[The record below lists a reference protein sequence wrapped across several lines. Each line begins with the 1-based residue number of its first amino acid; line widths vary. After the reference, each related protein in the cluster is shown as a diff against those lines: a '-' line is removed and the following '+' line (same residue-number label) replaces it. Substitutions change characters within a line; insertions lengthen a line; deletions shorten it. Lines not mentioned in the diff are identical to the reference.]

1 MIRSQEQKRILNLSS
16 ATSTVICTMIGA
28 GIFMTTGLH
37 ASELDSGIG
46 ILVVWAISG
55 LLAICGSLCAIELAS
70 IWPEAGGNYI
80 FIRNIFGRPFG
91 FLAGFTMA
99 FFGVTGS
106 IALVAGSFG
115 SHMEKILP
123 FMPSQIYA
131 SFAVL
136 VITIIHLVGVREGN
150 AINVFGAFFKIA
162 LLLIFIIFGFAVES
176 TAGDVT
182 LSDKVIYSRSFYD
195 QIAIYGAAIAA
206 TSFAY
211 QGNMATS
218 YIAGEIVNPEKN
230 LSRSMSL
237 GVVIVTILYMMIN
250 GIYLWAASPHEMV
263 DSQGKG
269 IETIGFFAAERL
281 FGNSIGF
288 AANILIIMIL
298 FLTIGPALMIGSRV
312 LYSMAK
318 RGELPKQIAKLNQGG
333 SPAHALLLM
342 CSLSLVLIWSTE
354 LRALLESVGSIVILT
369 TGVAVLGVIV
379 LRVRRPD
386 IQRPIKLPFF
396 PLPPIVF
403 LCLTLWIAWGVFS
416 TNITSVILI
425 IGILMIGLVVWF
437 GYAKKHS
444 VPVKDT

>member
-1 MIRSQEQKRILNLSS
+1 
-16 ATSTVICTMIGA
+16 MIGA
-28 GIFMTTGLH
+28 GIFMTTGLY

-106 IALVAGSFG
+106 IAFVAGSFG

-123 FMPSQIYA
+123 LMPSQIYA
-131 SFAVL
+131 SLAVL
-136 VITIIHLVGVREGN
+136 VITIIHLLGVREGN
-150 AINVFGAFFKIA
+150 AINVFGAFFKIS
-162 LLLIFIIFGFAVES
+162 LLLTFIIFGFSVES
-176 TAGDVT
+176 TAGAVT
-182 LSDKVIYSRSFYD
+182 LIDEVIYSESIYD
-195 QIAIYGAAIAA
+195 QIAMYGAAIAA

-218 YIAGEIVNPEKN
+218 YVAGEIVNPEKN
-230 LSRSMSL
+230 LSRSMLL

-250 GIYLWAASPHEMV
+250 GIYLWGASPHEMV
-263 DSQGKG
+263 DNQGDG
-269 IETIGFFAAERL
+269 IETIGFFVAERL
-281 FGNSIGF
+281 FGGSIGF

-333 SPAHALLLM
+333 SPSYALLLM
-342 CSLSLVLIWSTE
+342 SSLSLVLIWSTG
-354 LRALLESVGSIVILT
+354 LRELLESVGTVVILT
-369 TGVAVLGVIV
+369 TGVAVLGVII

-386 IQRPIKLPFF
+386 IKRPTKLPFF

-403 LCLTLWIAWGVFS
+403 LCLTLWIVWGVFS

-425 IGILMIGLVVWF
+425 IGILIIGLVFWF
-437 GYAKKHS
+437 GYSNKHS
-444 VPVKDT
+444 SPIEHC

>member
-1 MIRSQEQKRILNLSS
+1 MIQSQEQKRILNLSS
-16 ATSTVICTMIGA
+16 ATCTVICTMIGA
-28 GIFMTTGLH
+28 GIFMTTGLY

-106 IALVAGSFG
+106 IAFVAGSFG

-123 FMPSQIYA
+123 LMPSQIYA
-131 SFAVL
+131 SLAVL
-136 VITIIHLVGVREGN
+136 VITIIHLLGVREGN
-150 AINVFGAFFKIA
+150 AINVFGAFFKIS
-162 LLLIFIIFGFAVES
+162 LLLTFIIFGFSVES
-176 TAGDVT
+176 TAGAVT
-182 LSDKVIYSRSFYD
+182 LIDEVIYSESIYD
-195 QIAIYGAAIAA
+195 QIAMYGAAIAA

-218 YIAGEIVNPEKN
+218 YVAGEIVNPEKN
-230 LSRSMSL
+230 LSRSMLL

-250 GIYLWAASPHEMV
+250 GIYLWGASPHEMV
-263 DSQGKG
+263 DNQGDG
-269 IETIGFFAAERL
+269 IETIGFFVAERL
-281 FGNSIGF
+281 FGGSIGF

-318 RGELPKQIAKLNQGG
+318 RGELPKKIAKLNQGG
-333 SPAHALLLM
+333 SPSYALLLM
-342 CSLSLVLIWSTE
+342 SSLSLVLIWSTG
-354 LRALLESVGSIVILT
+354 LRELLESVGTVVILT
-369 TGVAVLGVIV
+369 TGVAVLGVII

-386 IQRPIKLPFF
+386 IKRPIKLPFF

-403 LCLTLWIAWGVFS
+403 LCLTLWIVWGVFS

-425 IGILMIGLVVWF
+425 IGILIIGLVFWF
-437 GYAKKHS
+437 GYSNKHS
-444 VPVKDT
+444 SPIEHC

>member
-1 MIRSQEQKRILNLSS
+1 MIQSQEQKRILNLSS
-16 ATSTVICTMIGA
+16 ATCTVICTMIGA
-28 GIFMTTGLH
+28 GIFMTTGLY

-106 IALVAGSFG
+106 IAFVAGSFG

-123 FMPSQIYA
+123 LMPSQIYA
-131 SFAVL
+131 SLAVL
-136 VITIIHLVGVREGN
+136 VITIIHLLGVREGN
-150 AINVFGAFFKIA
+150 AINVFGAFFKIS
-162 LLLIFIIFGFAVES
+162 LLLAFIIFGFSVES
-176 TAGDVT
+176 TAGAVT
-182 LSDKVIYSRSFYD
+182 LIDEVIYSESIYD
-195 QIAIYGAAIAA
+195 QIAMYGAAIAA

-218 YIAGEIVNPEKN
+218 YVAGEIVNPEKN
-230 LSRSMSL
+230 LSRSMLL

-250 GIYLWAASPHEMV
+250 GIYLWGASPHEMV
-263 DSQGKG
+263 DNQGNG
-269 IETIGFFAAERL
+269 IETIGFFVAERL
-281 FGNSIGF
+281 FGGSIGF

-333 SPAHALLLM
+333 SPSYALLLM
-342 CSLSLVLIWSTE
+342 SSLSLVLIWSTG
-354 LRALLESVGSIVILT
+354 LRELLESVGTVVILT
-369 TGVAVLGVIV
+369 TGVAVLGVII

-386 IQRPIKLPFF
+386 IKRPIKLPFF

-403 LCLTLWIAWGVFS
+403 LCLTLWIVWGVFS

-425 IGILMIGLVVWF
+425 IGILIIGLVFWF
-437 GYAKKHS
+437 GYSNKYSSPIEHR
-444 VPVKDT
+444 

>member
-1 MIRSQEQKRILNLSS
+1 MIESQEQKRILSLSS
-16 ATSTVICTMIGA
+16 ATCTVICTMIGA
-28 GIFMTTGLH
+28 GIFMTTGLY

-106 IALVAGSFG
+106 IAFVAGSFG

-123 FMPSQIYA
+123 LMPSQIYA
-131 SFAVL
+131 SLAVL
-136 VITIIHLVGVREGN
+136 VITIIHLLGVREGN
-150 AINVFGAFFKIA
+150 AINVFGAFFKIS
-162 LLLIFIIFGFAVES
+162 LLLTFIIFGFSVES
-176 TAGDVT
+176 TAGAVT
-182 LSDKVIYSRSFYD
+182 LIDEVIYSESIYD
-195 QIAIYGAAIAA
+195 QIAMYGAAIAA

-218 YIAGEIVNPEKN
+218 YVAGEIVNPEKN
-230 LSRSMSL
+230 LSRSMLL

-250 GIYLWAASPHEMV
+250 GIYLWGASPHEMV
-263 DSQGKG
+263 DNQGDG
-269 IETIGFFAAERL
+269 IETIGFFVAERL
-281 FGNSIGF
+281 FGGSIGF

-318 RGELPKQIAKLNQGG
+318 RGELPKKIAKLNQGG
-333 SPAHALLLM
+333 SPSYALLLM
-342 CSLSLVLIWSTE
+342 SSLSLVLIWSTG
-354 LRALLESVGSIVILT
+354 LRELLESVGTVVILT
-369 TGVAVLGVIV
+369 TGVAVLGVII

-386 IQRPIKLPFF
+386 IKRPIKLPFF

-403 LCLTLWIAWGVFS
+403 LCLTLWIVWGVFS

-425 IGILMIGLVVWF
+425 IGILIIGLVFWF
-437 GYAKKHS
+437 GYSNKHS
-444 VPVKDT
+444 SPIEHR

>member
-1 MIRSQEQKRILNLSS
+1 MIQNQEQKRILNLSS
-16 ATSTVICTMIGA
+16 ATCTVICTMIGA
-28 GIFMTTGLH
+28 GIFMTTGLY

-106 IALVAGSFG
+106 IAFVAGSFG

-123 FMPSQIYA
+123 LMPSQIYA
-131 SFAVL
+131 SLAVL
-136 VITIIHLVGVREGN
+136 VITIIHLLGVREGN
-150 AINVFGAFFKIA
+150 AINVFGAFFKIS
-162 LLLIFIIFGFAVES
+162 LLLTFIIFGFSVES
-176 TAGDVT
+176 TAGAVT
-182 LSDKVIYSRSFYD
+182 LIDEVIYSESIYD
-195 QIAIYGAAIAA
+195 QIAMYGAAIAA

-218 YIAGEIVNPEKN
+218 YVAGEIVNPEKN
-230 LSRSMSL
+230 LSRSMLL

-250 GIYLWAASPHEMV
+250 GIYLWGASPHEMV
-263 DSQGKG
+263 DNQGNG
-269 IETIGFFAAERL
+269 IETIGFFVAERL
-281 FGNSIGF
+281 FGGSIGF

-333 SPAHALLLM
+333 SPSYALLLM
-342 CSLSLVLIWSTE
+342 SSLSLVLIWSTG
-354 LRALLESVGSIVILT
+354 LRELLESVGTVVILT
-369 TGVAVLGVIV
+369 TGVAVLGVII

-386 IQRPIKLPFF
+386 IKRPIKLPFF

-403 LCLTLWIAWGVFS
+403 LCLTLWIVWGVFS

-425 IGILMIGLVVWF
+425 IGILIIGLVFWF
-437 GYAKKHS
+437 GYSNKHS
-444 VPVKDT
+444 SPIEHC